1 MSLFKRSLCNLQI
14 LRASLAT
21 YDFILLYADS
31 VNNAMFHVFL
41 DPIKAFKRQALLHI
55 EKGSKETQNELDSRK
70 LYFLVFLVPLRILSK
85 KHLCKSYNFSKPRQL
100 STKLI
105 NTEKNYFDSL
115 SNSWMKFNFLFDRV
129 VYTVF
134 TL

>member
-41 DPIKAFKRQALLHI
+41 DPIKAFKHQALLHI
-55 EKGSKETQNELDSRK
+55 EKGSKETLKMSWTADS
-70 LYFLVFLVPLRILSK
+70 YI
-85 KHLCKSYNFSKPRQL
+85 
-100 STKLI
+100 
-105 NTEKNYFDSL
+105 
-115 SNSWMKFNFLFDRV
+115 FLFYREICVQKTGQNTNRDPASII
-129 VYTVF
+129 
-134 TL
+134 